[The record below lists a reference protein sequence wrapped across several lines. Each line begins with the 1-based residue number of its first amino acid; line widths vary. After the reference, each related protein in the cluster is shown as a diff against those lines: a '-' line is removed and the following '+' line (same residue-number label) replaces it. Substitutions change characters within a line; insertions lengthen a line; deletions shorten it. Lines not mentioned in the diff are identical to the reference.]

1 MQIINYPET
10 WIIVSL
16 DDPIFYL
23 KYRYEMYVINEI
35 PISQRVLNYILY
47 PRNYVFDN
55 YHTTDWE
62 GRVNMF

>member
-35 PISQRVLNYILY
+35 PISQRVLNNFI
-47 PRNYVFDN
+47 R
-55 YHTTDWE
+55 E
-62 GRVNMF
+62 IMFSIIITQQTGKEE